1 MGLKRID
8 LHAPLPEIPWV
19 WEGLIPRGF
28 VSVVGAL
35 PGEGKTVLL
44 TALAW
49 QATRPEG
56 ELLGR
61 RVEPSGAVYVDFDAA
76 TGDGRAVR
84 GWIERHRAV
93 YPDGDVGRLVVLE
106 PDGDTYGLGEEE
118 LAALEGAV
126 REAGAG
132 LVIVDSFMAAFPLD
146 VVKAHQVQGAFYH
159 LRRLALSTGA
169 AVVVI
174 DHLPKPMSGEQA
186 GARGLLGSIAKT
198 AQARAVHILTRV
210 PPKEVEGRHV
220 LRWDVL
226 KNSFAPVPEP
236 FGVELIFEPGGV
248 WVVEAALPEGSVNPK
263 KAKAQATVLTLLQG
277 GGVVP
282 RKDLVEAIIR
292 EANVHRKTA
301 ERYLAEIAQEA
312 GLVAVTLPGKGSP
325 VAYRLPE
332 APPLPGEV
340 GPSQSATL
348 SAPATPKS
356 ENPDSH
362 RERFRSTPL
371 LLNGEGA
378 PKSPPAEQS
387 PSTSTR
393 RGVFRGAT
401 WRELV
406 DARDA
411 GGGDEVEVEL

>member
-49 QATRPEG
+49 QATRPQG

-93 YPDGDVGRLVVLE
+93 YPDGDVDRLVVLE

-146 VVKAHQVQGAFYH
+146 VVKAHHVQAAFYH

-174 DHLPKPMSGEQA
+174 DHLPKPVSGEQA

-236 FGVELIFEPGGV
+236 FGVELIFEPGGGV
-248 WVVEAALPEGSVNPK
+248 HVLEAALPEGSVNPK
-263 KAKAQATVLTLLQG
+263 KAKAQGVVLTLLQG
-277 GGVVP
+277 GGVVA

-325 VAYRLPE
+325 VAYKLPE
-332 APPLPGEV
+332 APPLPGEPE
-340 GPSQSATL
+340 PSQSAMFY
-348 SAPATPKS
+348 APATPKWK
-356 ENPDSH
+356 NPDAH
-362 RERFRSTPL
+362 RKTFRSTPP
-371 LLNGEGA
+371 LLNGVNA
-378 PKSPPAEQS
+378 PKSPPGL
-387 PSTSTR
+387 PP
-393 RGVFRGAT
+393 
-401 WRELV
+401 
-406 DARDA
+406 
-411 GGGDEVEVEL
+411 VEPEEEEEGEWL

>member
-1 MGLKRID
+1 MD
-8 LHAPLPEIPWV
+8 
-19 WEGLIPRGF
+19 
-28 VSVVGAL
+28 
-35 PGEGKTVLL
+35 
-44 TALAW
+44 
-49 QATRPEG
+49 
-56 ELLGR
+56 
-61 RVEPSGAVYVDFDAA
+61 PSGAVYVDFDAA

-84 GWIERHRAV
+84 GWIERHKAA

-106 PDGDTYGLGEEE
+106 PEGDTYGLGEEE
-118 LAALEGAV
+118 LAELERV
-126 REAGAG
+126 VKEAGAG

-146 VVKAHQVQGAFYH
+146 VVKAHQVQAAFYH
-159 LRRLALSTGA
+159 LRRLALTTGS

-198 AQARAVHILTRV
+198 AQARSVHILTRV

-236 FGVELIFEPGGV
+236 FGVELVFEPGLV
-248 WVVEAALPEGSVNPK
+248 RVVEAALPEGSVNPR
-263 KAKAQATVLTLLQG
+263 KAKAQAVVLTLLQG

-312 GLVAVTLPGKGSP
+312 GLVVATIPGKGNP

-332 APPLPGEV
+332 ATPLPGEV

-356 ENPDSH
+356 ENPDAH

-378 PKSPPAEQS
+378 PKSP
-387 PSTSTR
+387 STSTR
-393 RGVFRGAT
+393 RGLFRGVVSLRDTADT
-401 WRELV
+401 GREV
-406 DARDA
+406 QDRET
-411 GGGDEVEVEL
+411 GEEGELL